1 MTSQLGKR
9 NPDGGLLGP
18 RFEEALVYATRLHA
32 RQKKKGTDV
41 PYIAHLLGVA
51 SIVLTAGGDEDMAIA
66 ALLHDAV
73 EDQGGL
79 PRLYEL
85 EQKFGK
91 RVASLVDAC
100 TDSYTLPQE
109 RKPDWRSRKDLY
121 LRKIAEEGP
130 DARLVSTADKLHN
143 ARQILSDYREHGDQ
157 VWLRFTAGRD
167 GQLWYYRELV
177 KAFRTAGGN
186 NLLDELDRVVTELE
200 NLVSQTKHLDQRE
213 LTSSHVANG

>member
-1 MTSQLGKR
+1 MASQSEKRATPGGPLGT
-9 NPDGGLLGP
+9 
-18 RFEEALVYATRLHA
+18 RFEDALVYATRLHA

-73 EDQGGL
+73 EDQGGQPL
-79 PRLYEL
+79 LAQL

-91 RVASLVDAC
+91 RVADIVDAC
-100 TDSYTLPQE
+100 TDSYTLPGE
-109 RKPDWRSRKDLY
+109 RKPEWRTRKDQY
-121 LRKIAEEGP
+121 LQKITEESA
-130 DARLVSTADKLHN
+130 DARLVSAADKVHN

-157 VWLRFTAGRD
+157 VWLRFTAGRQ

-177 KAFRTAGGN
+177 KAFRAAGGN
-186 NLLDELDRVVTELE
+186 SLVDELDRVVTELE
-200 NLVSQTKHLDQRE
+200 RLVAQERNPVDKEFAR
-213 LTSSHVANG
+213 SHVAND